1 MHPSRPPLFLFPC
14 PPAAAAEALLAA
26 PSAVAKLTRFLLSVI
41 APPAACLALPPAD
54 DALRRTG
61 DAARALPP
69 APAPGD
75 RTAGKARRDG
85 GGGRRRRYRGC
96 AKEGGSTG
104 DGEAMRLPLQLLETT
119 KKNTLF

>member
-14 PPAAAAEALLAA
+14 PPASAAEALLAA
-26 PSAVAKLTRFLLSVI
+26 PSAVAKLTRFLLPVI

-69 APAPGD
+69 PGD
-75 RTAGKARRDG
+75 RTAGNWCARSWP
-85 GGGRRRRYRGC
+85 
-96 AKEGGSTG
+96 AENTMLAG
-104 DGEAMRLPLQLLETT
+104 DDEL
-119 KKNTLF
+119 